1 MKIFN
6 EEQILDPGFRK
17 MVIKEIKGPE
27 NVSRKNEALKRYE
40 IFKDNTKKW
49 VLESLEDEGLRED
62 TLKLMKSRAS
72 NISIAKKIIKKLAR
86 AYTNGVEREVD
97 GSSDAIETLA
107 KELDMNSKM
116 SKADQYV
123 QLQKNVLVGCMPIE
137 NSVESYEG
145 KDVYDLQLKVLDPHQ
160 FDVIEYHSN
169 REKAMVVILSDFLER
184 SKLNRTEVLLGGDG
198 RSLVTTPSYGKGDQ
212 KDQVIADTPSDQG
225 SNRETFIWWSN
236 NYHFT
241 TDANGEVIPEISP
254 EELKNPIELMPWVTL
269 AEDQN
274 GSYWAEG
281 GDDLVDGSI
290 LINKI
295 ITDMYSIAFHQGWGQ
310 MVISGKDIPND
321 LPVGPRKALILSQNS
336 SDDPTPQVYF
346 ANANPPLGDW
356 MSMIE
361 QFTALLLST
370 NNLSPRTVAGKLDG
384 ADPISGISK
393 LIDQSESTV
402 DVSERQKMY
411 IDNEPILWE
420 IIRRWQVLL
429 KDAKALSSAFD
440 EIEVISDTN
449 VKLEFG
455 HPQPVI
461 TEDERLKNVE
471 TRKRIGLDTEID
483 LIKELNPGMSTEDAE
498 KKLAEIKAQKLQN
511 MHDFMTQGFT
521 NNQDQQSQDQQ
532 SQDNQNQNDQ
542 ANQGDDLNGSVQN
555 QS

>member
-1 MKIFN
+1 
-6 EEQILDPGFRK
+6 
-17 MVIKEIKGPE
+17 
-27 NVSRKNEALKRYE
+27 
-40 IFKDNTKKW
+40 
-49 VLESLEDEGLRED
+49 
-62 TLKLMKSRAS
+62 
-72 NISIAKKIIKKLAR
+72 
-86 AYTNGVEREVD
+86 
-97 GSSDAIETLA
+97 
-107 KELDMNSKM
+107 
-116 SKADQYV
+116 
-123 QLQKNVLVGCMPIE
+123 
-137 NSVESYEG
+137 
-145 KDVYDLQLKVLDPHQ
+145 
-160 FDVIEYHSN
+160 
-169 REKAMVVILSDFLER
+169 
-184 SKLNRTEVLLGGDG
+184 
-198 RSLVTTPSYGKGDQ
+198 
-212 KDQVIADTPSDQG
+212 
-225 SNRETFIWWSN
+225 
-236 NYHFT
+236 
-241 TDANGEVIPEISP
+241 
-254 EELKNPIELMPWVTL
+254 
-269 AEDQN
+269 
-274 GSYWAEG
+274 
-281 GDDLVDGSI
+281 
-290 LINKI
+290 
-295 ITDMYSIAFHQGWGQ
+295 